1 MTTLKTFQT
10 VFLTAAISILA
21 GCSDEITSLVSVS
34 QEQKKAAEP
43 EAEEN
48 LSTNSFHSKIIL
60 SPGQSGSFSYENT
73 GFYRF
78 NSILI
83 PECNEIKNDI
93 EVTGY
98 LDDLALV
105 LGCSAKEF
113 WVASV
118 TITNISVHKIELDI
132 HLTGSKV
139 RVTNPGHGT
148 VKTE

>member
-10 VFLTAAISILA
+10 VFLIAAISILA
-21 GCSDEITSLVSVS
+21 GCNDEITSLVSVS

-43 EAEEN
+43 ESEEN

-83 PECNEIKNDI
+83 PECDEIKNDI

-98 LDDLALV
+98 LDDQALV

-139 RVTNPGHGT
+139 RVTNPGHRT